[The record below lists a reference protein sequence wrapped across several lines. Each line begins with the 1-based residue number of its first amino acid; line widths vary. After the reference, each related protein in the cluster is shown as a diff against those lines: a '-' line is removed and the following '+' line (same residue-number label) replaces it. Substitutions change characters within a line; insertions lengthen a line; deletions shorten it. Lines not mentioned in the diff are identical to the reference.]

1 MRLNLLGPMQLV
13 NDSGS
18 VIEVGPVKRRVV
30 LAALGLEAGRVVP
43 VGRLAELLWD
53 GDPPASAR
61 TVMQGHVSALRRLL
75 GSGLRLVTTEPGYLL
90 AADSGTIDIQH
101 FRELVEAATASDD
114 DQAIRLLSTAL
125 ALWRGPALADL
136 AGHGLAPS
144 LTASL
149 EESRL
154 DALAALADRL
164 LRTGSGSYGVPA
176 LRAAVEAAP
185 LHEPLVTAL
194 VLCLYQAGRQADALT
209 TYHSA
214 RERLAEQL
222 GVDPN
227 PRLQAAYQTVL
238 HNAPAS
244 PARLRRPTGPPAGPS
259 SPAPYPAPLD
269 RGDNLDSELASIPL
283 NEHERSA
290 FDHGQAALG
299 HLLDRLSQDPPM
311 VSRAESRRAGLLPAA
326 PTDPP

>member
-13 NDSGS
+13 DDSGS

-43 VGRLAELLWD
+43 VSRLADLLWD
-53 GDPPASAR
+53 GCPPASAR

-75 GSGLRLVTTEPGYLL
+75 GPGLQLVTREPGYLL
-90 AADSGTIDIQH
+90 AADSGTIDVHH
-101 FRELVEAATASDD
+101 FRELTEAAKASEDEE
-114 DQAIRLLSTAL
+114 AIRLLSTAL

-136 AGHGLAPS
+136 AGYGLAPS
-144 LTASL
+144 LIASL

-154 DALAALADRL
+154 DALAALAERL

-194 VLCLYQAGRQADALT
+194 VLCLYQAGRQADALAA
-209 TYHSA
+209 YHAA

-222 GVDPN
+222 GVDPS
-227 PRLQAAYQTVL
+227 PQLQAAYQAVL
-238 HNAPAS
+238 HNTPAS
-244 PARLRRPTGPPAGPS
+244 PASPRHPAAPAASTSG
-259 SPAPYPAPLD
+259 PAPYPAPLD
-269 RGDNLDSELASIPL
+269 RGGNLYSELASIPL

-299 HLLDRLSQDPPM
+299 HLLDRLSRDSPA
-311 VSRAESRRAGLLPAA
+311 VSRAESRPAGLLPAA
-326 PTDPP
+326 QTDPP